1 MGIYTCTWILHIIF
15 LSERSLLSLQEK
27 KPLYILRSGMSQN
40 GILDFQSTDKVR
52 FVGPSSNLIID
63 TLNASLGIGL
73 TDDNL
78 LKSNL
83 HISGNAFISDGLA
96 TLGNVS
102 ASKFLGDGSSLTG
115 VAYPADVA
123 ALSLDSVAIVDNA
136 TTQTIQLTNA
146 TTALKASGNVELD
159 SSQLVFK
166 SGTSGSAPVEWS
178 FETQQFGLISGDSFG
193 SGIDF
198 SGDGMRKA
206 VGAGTGGGHPP
217 LYHTNRGYVNIYDS
231 DGSGNWTQVGNSVY
245 GINDNDY
252 FAQQYADMGPGN
264 VRMSKD
270 GTTFI
275 AGSWNWESSLGPQT
289 GYALVYRLIGGVWT
303 RLVGIEQP
311 AGTGASNGPIQG
323 DLYGAEANSYFGF
336 STSISQD
343 GNRVVIGAPR
353 EKHPS
358 KPFNDHGTVRVY
370 DWNGSA
376 WVMNGEINGLLANG
390 YFGSSVDMS
399 DDGNCIIIGEPSVAS
414 AADVTD
420 GSRSD
425 AMEGR
430 AYVYEF
436 YNNEW
441 VAKGSFLKGDFANE
455 HFGSV
460 VRMSNDGVRVAIA
473 AENRGTDNDNRFGG
487 AMIYDYDG
495 SNWVQVGTDILPP
508 TYGQGG
514 RTTSGIERI
523 LSMDLSKDGTTIALG
538 RSRHASGKVYV
549 YNHDGSD
556 WVLFDEVVSQ
566 EQFSSDIQPLTGD
579 QLFGKLVV
587 LSDDGG
593 KLITS
598 AKNLNDGSPGQT
610 SQSFTAV
617 FDSGGSASVVTN
629 VPIELVSTTL
639 TVHGDLEATSFSG
652 DGTQL
657 TGVAKSTELSD
668 NASRI
673 TQLETSILITD
684 SNAAAIE
691 SRLVDNSSRIDAL
704 RLNLIDNSSR
714 IVLTNND
721 LTSNAS
727 RVTILEQANVVQS
740 SLIDDLRQDVDNLEV
755 ATTAAG
761 GDTSVNLADNAAR
774 VTVLETD
781 LTDNA
786 SRVGVLETDL
796 ADNSSR
802 IGDLT
807 SQTTEANTI
816 QANLIDDLR
825 VDVDSNANR
834 VSYITAA
841 GDTTVIASNLDVTG
855 NIFFR
860 GERFV
865 VDSETKVIS
874 DPVLGIA
881 NNNTLTTTDIGL
893 VMQRPEANVA
903 LVHHGSADAT
913 NPDQF
918 TIGYTQ
924 SSIEDSEIATDTSN
938 IITVNVLGDLIT
950 QNTASATTF
959 LGDGTQLTGVALESD
974 LSDNS
979 SRLDQLIIDVDA
991 LEVQTTAAGGDTV
1004 TNLAD
1009 NAARVTVL
1017 ETDLADNASRLSTL
1031 TLDDVINVNNTSSNT
1046 VQLTNAG
1053 TSLVTTGDIVVGS
1066 EIGSKTSIVS
1076 NASTIGTNKVFNV
1089 IAGSG
1094 SLYIDTFEKPTLTLS
1109 KGQTYIFDMSSAT
1122 LSGHTLLFATVAT
1135 DGVGNSFTTGVSTN
1149 GTPGSFGAYVMIT
1162 VPDTAAATVYY
1173 YCSNHPGMG
1182 GELSIVSDAHLVV
1195 TGRVSVTGD
1204 IEAGSFSG
1212 DGSQLTGVAFPS
1224 DVAGVT
1230 LADVVNVSNET
1241 SNTILLT
1248 NTETSL
1254 VASSNIVLEANTL
1267 VEAILEH
1274 AAKYDADDVTAINN
1288 DTNKL
1293 TYQSDNDWR
1302 IFGGILTGATD
1313 QPLSSTQG
1321 NPWDGLQGDGRFGST
1336 ASLSSDGT
1344 RMIVSQ
1350 PMQFGE
1356 GAYGGGGVANT
1367 GFVEVYDWDGTTWSQ
1382 VGERILPQN
1391 RGEAFGAG
1399 WNFEGL
1405 GDNLKI
1411 SGDGSTIAIGVPSF
1425 DNDEGTNYDGYVV
1438 VYRLIG
1444 GIWTRL
1450 AGATQTPIV
1459 QGGSSTIT
1467 GELYAPLGS
1476 NGWWGC
1482 AIALSDDG
1490 NRIVITQPGYVS
1502 GVYARGSFIVYD
1514 WNGSNWVQ
1522 VGTEVQGPR
1531 VDDLTGGRWDDG
1543 GSIHSNGWFGKS
1555 VDMSADGSTIIV
1567 GADDNYV
1574 HKGAGSYEFVFGI
1587 IGNPHTSAISGRDSQ
1602 GRVIVYE
1609 YDGSDWVKKGSQIV
1623 GIEDNDRFGSV
1634 VRISDDGTR
1643 IGAVSP
1649 GRGSLATAQMGGVR
1663 IFDWNGSDWVSA
1675 GTEILFYGNNHG
1687 YDYTGTSD
1695 GISDRWEY
1703 FSATRP
1709 VLSFD
1714 MSGNGEY
1721 IVVGSPTDKRE
1732 VNMPDMVADRRL
1744 RGAGKVAVFKYDN
1757 DISDWTISGDV
1768 MDLQRWT
1775 DPYLPQ
1781 QIATDGND
1789 VTWAFYYRFGKVCA
1803 LSSDGSKLIISANND
1818 NGGGGPYSTKSF
1830 ASQRRHLTAYVAMFD
1845 ALGVTGGTSSV
1856 PLELISET
1864 VHVHGNLQAEYLLG
1878 NGTLLTLPDFAF
1890 ETDLSDN
1897 SSRIDQLILD
1907 VDALEVA
1914 TTAAGGDTAAN
1925 LVDNAARVTVLETD
1939 LSDLRTDV
1947 DSNANRVSHI
1957 TSSGETTIIASNLDV
1972 TGNIFFR
1979 GDRFVVDSET
1989 KVITDPIV
1997 GIANNNVLNTTDIGF
2012 VMQRPVANV
2021 ALVHHG
2027 DGSTTNAG
2035 EFTIGYTQDPLDAAE
2050 ITVDSGNPI
2059 TVSILGNL
2067 VTQDTVTATKFVGD
2081 GSGLSAHAFHVTGS
2095 GGQMKDGNPVL
2106 YDLNTTVV
2114 KTFDHN
2120 LDESNPYSGFIT
2132 STGFSRGMYFATA
2145 QGVYH
2150 VSCRIRLADYVSTTQ
2165 EIKWYIR
2172 RASDGSY
2179 EVYDHF
2185 ELFVTPGSGIHAST
2199 SSTIV
2204 KLNLGDAIFPR
2215 GDGVDCDIDTVTF
2228 GGQYIG
2234 NY

>member
-1 MGIYTCTWILHIIF
+1 
-15 LSERSLLSLQEK
+15 
-27 KPLYILRSGMSQN
+27 MSQN

-83 HISGNAFISDGLA
+83 HISGNAFISDGLT

-102 ASKFLGDGSSLTG
+102 ASKFLGDGSLLTG

-146 TTALKASGNVELD
+146 TTALEASGNVELD

-166 SGTSGSAPVEWS
+166 SGTSASAPVEWS
-178 FETQQFGLISGDSFG
+178 FEAQQFGLISGDSFG

-206 VGAGTGGGHPP
+206 IGVGTGGGHPP

-231 DGSGNWTQVGNSVY
+231 DGSGNWTQIGNSVY
-245 GINDNDY
+245 GINNDDY

-323 DLYGAEANSYFGF
+323 DLYGVESGSYFGF
-336 STSISQD
+336 STAISQD

-353 EKHPS
+353 EQNPV
-358 KPFNDHGTVRVY
+358 KPFTSHGAVRVY
-370 DWNGSA
+370 DWSGAA
-376 WVMNGEINGLLANG
+376 WVENYELHGLLGNG
-390 YFGSSVDMS
+390 FLGSSLDMS
-399 DDGNCIIIGEPSVAS
+399 DDGTCMIVGEPSVPS
-414 AADVTD
+414 AADNTD
-420 GSRSD
+420 SSRAD
-425 AMEGR
+425 PMQGR
-430 AYVYEF
+430 AYVYEY
-436 YNNEW
+436 YNNAW
-441 VAKGSFLKGDFANE
+441 VAKGTVLIGDRYNE

-460 VRMSNDGVRVAIA
+460 VRMSSDGNRVAIA
-473 AENRGTDNDNRFGG
+473 AENRGPSNDQRVGG
-487 AMIYDYDG
+487 VVIYDYDG
-495 SNWVQVGTDILPP
+495 SDWVQVGTDILPP
-508 TYGQGG
+508 TYGQGSA
-514 RTTSGIERI
+514 TSSGSERV
-523 LSMDLSKDGTTIALG
+523 LSMDLSKDGTTVAIG
-538 RSRHASGKVYV
+538 RSKNESGKVYT
-549 YNHDGSD
+549 YNYDGSD
-556 WVLFDEVVSQ
+556 WVLFDEHVSQ
-566 EQFSSDIQPLTGD
+566 ENFSSDMAPLTGE
-579 QLFGKLVV
+579 QLFGKLVA

-593 KLITS
+593 KLLTS
-598 AKNLNDGSPGQT
+598 AKNLNDGSSSAT
-610 SQSFTAV
+610 SQSVTTV
-617 FDSGGSASVVTN
+617 FDSGGSASVVTK

-639 TVHGDLEATSFSG
+639 TVHGDLEATSFIG

-668 NASRI
+668 NSSRI
-673 TQLETSILITD
+673 TQLETSIVITD

-740 SLIDDLRQDVDNLEV
+740 SLIGDLRQDVDNLEA

-761 GDTSVNLADNAAR
+761 GDTAVNLADNAAR

-938 IITVNVLGDLIT
+938 AITVNILGDLIT
-950 QNTASATTF
+950 QNASTATTF

-979 SRLDQLIIDVDA
+979 SRLDQLIVDVDA
-991 LEVQTTAAGGDTV
+991 LEVATTAAGGDTV
-1004 TNLAD
+1004 LNLAD
-1009 NAARVTVL
+1009 NAARVSVL

-1094 SLYIDTFEKPTLTLS
+1094 SLYIDTVEKPTLTLS

-1122 LSGHTLLFATVAT
+1122 LSSHNLLFATVAT
-1135 DGVGNSFTTGVSTN
+1135 DGVGNSFTDGVSTN

-1173 YCSNHPGMG
+1173 YCGNHPGMG
-1182 GELSIVSDAHLVV
+1182 GELSIVNDAHLVV

-1248 NTETSL
+1248 NAETSL

-1267 VEAILEH
+1267 VETVLEH
-1274 AAKYDADDVTAINN
+1274 DAKFDADDVTAINN
-1288 DTNKL
+1288 DTNKT
-1293 TYQSDNDWR
+1293 TYQSNNDWR

-1321 NPWDGLQGDGRFGST
+1321 DPWDGLRGDGRFGST

-1356 GAYGGGGVANT
+1356 GEYGGGGVANT

-1459 QGGSSTIT
+1459 QGGSSAIT

-1476 NGWWGC
+1476 DGWWGC

-1490 NRIVITQPGYVS
+1490 NRIVITKPGYVS

-1531 VDDLTGGRWDDG
+1531 VDDLTGSRWDDG
-1543 GSIHSNGWFGKS
+1543 GSENSNGWFGKS

-1567 GADDNYV
+1567 GADDNFV
-1574 HKGAGSYEFVFGI
+1574 HKGAGSHEFVFGI
-1587 IGNPHTSAISGRDSQ
+1587 IGNPFTSAVSGRDSQ
-1602 GRVIVYE
+1602 GRIIVYE

-1649 GRGSLATAQMGGVR
+1649 GRGSISTGHMGGVR
-1663 IFDWNGSDWVSA
+1663 IFDWSGSDWVSA

-1695 GISDRWEY
+1695 GLSDRWEY
-1703 FSATRP
+1703 FSTTRP

-1732 VNMPDMVADRRL
+1732 MNTAAMVADRRL
-1744 RGAGKVAVFKYDN
+1744 YGGGKAVVFKYDN
-1757 DISDWTISGDV
+1757 DISDWAISGDV
-1768 MDLQRWT
+1768 MDLQRTT

-1781 QIATDGND
+1781 QIATNGNN
-1789 VTWAFYYRFGKVCA
+1789 VSWAIYYRFGKVCA

-1818 NGGGGPYSTKSF
+1818 NGGGGPYNAKSF
-1830 ASQRRHLTAYVAMFD
+1830 TSQRRHLTAYVAMFD

-1907 VDALEVA
+1907 VDALEVT

-1925 LVDNAARVTVLETD
+1925 LVDNAARVSVLETD

-2027 DGSTTNAG
+2027 DGSATNAG

-2067 VTQDTVTATKFVGD
+2067 VTQDTVTATRFVGD

-2095 GGQMKDGNPVL
+2095 GGKMKDGDPVL
-2106 YDLNTTVV
+2106 NDLNTTVV

-2145 QGVYH
+2145 QGVYR
-2150 VSCRIRLADYVSTTQ
+2150 VSCRIRLADYVSSTQ

-2172 RASDGSY
+2172 RTDGSY

-2228 GGQYIG
+2228 SGQHIG

>member
-1 MGIYTCTWILHIIF
+1 M
-15 LSERSLLSLQEK
+15 
-27 KPLYILRSGMSQN
+27 YILRLGMSQN
-40 GILDFQSTDKVR
+40 GVLDFQSTDKVR

-63 TLNASLGIGL
+63 TLNASLGIGV
-73 TDDNL
+73 TDDSL
-78 LKSNL
+78 IKSNL
-83 HISGNAFISDGLA
+83 HISGNAFISDGLK

-102 ASKFLGDGSSLTG
+102 ASKFLGDGSLLTG
-115 VAYPADVA
+115 VAFPADVA
-123 ALSLDSVAIVDNA
+123 ALSLDSVATVDNA
-136 TTQTIQLTNA
+136 TAQTIQLTNA
-146 TTALKASGNVELD
+146 TTALEAYGNVELD

-166 SGTSGSAPVEWS
+166 SGAAGSAPVEWS
-178 FETQQFGLISGDSFG
+178 FEAQQTGLISGDSFG

-198 SGDGMRKA
+198 SGDGTRKA
-206 VGAGTGGGHPP
+206 IGAGTGGGHPP

-231 DGSGNWTQVGNSVY
+231 DGSGNWTQVGSSVY

-252 FAQQYADMGPGN
+252 FGQQYVDMGPGN
-264 VRMSKD
+264 VRLSKD

-275 AGSWNWESSLGPQT
+275 ASSWNWTSSLGAQT

-311 AGTGASNGPIQG
+311 AGTGESNGPIQG
-323 DLYGAEANSYFGF
+323 DLYGVTSGSYFGF
-336 STSISQD
+336 STAISQD

-353 EKHPS
+353 ERNPV
-358 KPFNDHGTVRVY
+358 KPFTSHGAVRVY

-376 WVMNGEINGLLANG
+376 WAEIYEEHGLLGNG
-390 YFGSSVDMS
+390 FLGSSVDMS
-399 DDGNCIIIGEPSVAS
+399 DDGTCMIVGEPSVPS
-414 AADVTD
+414 AADNTD
-420 GSRSD
+420 GSRAD
-425 AMEGR
+425 PMQGR
-430 AYVYEF
+430 AYVYEY
-436 YNNEW
+436 YNNAW
-441 VAKGSFLKGDFANE
+441 VAKGNMLVGDRSNE

-460 VRMSNDGVRVAIA
+460 VKMSGDGNRIAIV
-473 AENRGTDNDNRFGG
+473 AENRGPAHQQREGG
-487 AMIYDYDG
+487 VVIYDYDG
-495 SNWVQVGTDILPP
+495 SDWVQVGTDILPP
-508 TYGQGG
+508 SYGQGESNS
-514 RTTSGIERI
+514 SGSERV
-523 LSMDLSKDGTTIALG
+523 LSMDLSGDGTTVAIG
-538 RSRHASGKVYV
+538 RSKNGSGKVYT

-556 WVLFDEVVSQ
+556 WVLFDEHVSQ
-566 EQFSSDIQPLTGD
+566 ENFASDMAALTGE
-579 QLFGKLVV
+579 QLFGKLVA

-593 KLITS
+593 KLLIS
-598 AKNLNDGSPGQT
+598 AKNLNDGSPPVN
-610 SQSFTAV
+610 SQSVTTV
-617 FDSGGSASVVTN
+617 FDSGGSAAFYN
-629 VPIELVSTTL
+629 KVPIELISTTL
-639 TVHGDLEATSFSG
+639 TVHGDLEATSFLG

-668 NASRI
+668 NSSRI
-673 TQLETSILITD
+673 TQLETSIVTTD

-704 RLNLIDNSSR
+704 RLNMIDNSSR

-761 GDTSVNLADNAAR
+761 GDTAINLADNSAR

-841 GDTTVIASNLDVTG
+841 DDTTVIASNLDVTG

-893 VMQRPEANVA
+893 VMQRPQANVA

-938 IITVNVLGDLIT
+938 AITVNILGDLIT
-950 QNTASATTF
+950 QNASTATTF
-959 LGDGTQLTGVALESD
+959 LGDGTQLTGVALSAD
-974 LSDNS
+974 LTDNS
-979 SRLDQLIIDVDA
+979 SRIDQLIIDVDS
-991 LEVQTTAAGGDTV
+991 LEAATTAAGGDTAG
-1004 TNLAD
+1004 NLAD

-1031 TLDDVINVNNTSSNT
+1031 TLADVINVNNTSSNT

-1053 TSLVTTGDIVVGS
+1053 TSLVTTGDIVVAA
-1066 EIGSKTSIVS
+1066 EIGSKTSAVS

-1089 IAGSG
+1089 VAGSG
-1094 SLYIDTFEKPTLTLS
+1094 SFYIDSVEKPTLTLS
-1109 KGQTYIFDMSSAT
+1109 KGQTYIFDMTSAT
-1122 LSGHTLLFATVAT
+1122 LSGHNLHFSTVAT
-1135 DGVGNSFTTGVSTN
+1135 DGVGNHFTTGVSTS
-1149 GTPGSFGAYVMIT
+1149 GTPGSFGAYVMIV
-1162 VPDTAAATVYY
+1162 VPDTADATIYY
-1173 YCSNHPGMG
+1173 YCSNHNGMG
-1182 GELSIVSDAHLVV
+1182 GELSIVNDAHLVV

-1212 DGSQLTGVAFPS
+1212 DGSQLTGVALPS

-1254 VASSNIVLEANTL
+1254 VASSNIVLEANNL
-1267 VEAILEH
+1267 VQAILEH
-1274 AAKYDADDVTAINN
+1274 TAEFDDDDVTAINN
-1288 DTNKL
+1288 DTNPTAYL
-1293 TYQSDNDWR
+1293 SDNDWR
-1302 IFGGILTGATD
+1302 VFGGILTGATD

-1321 NPWDGLQGDGRFGST
+1321 NPWDGLLGDGRFGST

-1450 AGATQTPIV
+1450 AGVTQTPIV
-1459 QGGSSTIT
+1459 QGGSSAIT

-1531 VDDLTGGRWDDG
+1531 VDDLTGSRWGDG

-1555 VDMSADGSTIIV
+1555 VDMSADGSTIVI

-1649 GRGSLATAQMGGVR
+1649 GRGSTARGGVR

-1695 GISDRWEY
+1695 GLSNQWEY
-1703 FSATRP
+1703 WSTVRP

-1714 MSGNGEY
+1714 MSGNGQY

-1732 VNMPDMVADRRL
+1732 LNAADAVADRRAY
-1744 RGAGKVAVFKYDN
+1744 GGGKAAVFKYDDGTN
-1757 DISDWTISGDV
+1757 DWLISGDV
-1768 MDLQRWT
+1768 MDLQRLSA
-1775 DPYLPQ
+1775 PLLPQ
-1781 QIATDGND
+1781 AIGTSGND
-1789 VTWAFYYRFGKVCA
+1789 VELAIYYRFGKVCA
-1803 LSSDGSKLIISANND
+1803 LSSDGSKLIVSANND
-1818 NGGGGPYSTKSF
+1818 NGGGGPYATKTFS
-1830 ASQRRHLTAYVAMFD
+1830 SQRRHLTAYVAMFD
-1845 ALGVTGGTSSV
+1845 ALGVGGSFSRV
-1856 PLELISET
+1856 PFELISET

-1878 NGTLLTLPDFAF
+1878 DGTLLTLPDFAF

-1897 SSRIDQLILD
+1897 SSRIDQLIID

-1914 TTAAGGDTAAN
+1914 TTAAGGDTVIN
-1925 LVDNAARVTVLETD
+1925 LADNAARVTVLETD

-1989 KVITDPIV
+1989 KIITDPIV

-2027 DGSTTNAG
+2027 DGSATNAG

-2067 VTQDTVTATKFVGD
+2067 VTQDTVTATRFVGD

-2095 GGQMKDGNPVL
+2095 GGQMKDGKPVL

-2132 STGFSRGMYFATA
+2132 STGFSRGMFFATA

-2150 VSCRIRLADYVSTTQ
+2150 VSCRIRLADYVSSTQ

-2172 RASDGSY
+2172 RTDGSY

-2185 ELFVTPGSGIHAST
+2185 ELFVTPGTGIHAST

-2228 GGQYIG
+2228 SGQYIG